1 MNLDGDDDDDLPGG
15 AGAQG
20 AADEPILEQDE
31 SQGDDAATSAD
42 QPTDTGTDT
51 GRGRADRRE
60 DAIRELLAE
69 QRLQREQLQRERE
82 EIAAE
87 RARLTAPPPIDLS
100 QMDPET
106 RLRYEA
112 DQRFNQLRSEGLRQS
127 FESKADLDQI
137 KFATLLARQ
146 PNYSKYED
154 QVEKLFSTQMNNAM
168 RAGRTDQIVSRERI
182 LINLVGEEVLK
193 NGGKKLAAA
202 QEKGRQNIER
212 QRTPAA
218 NLSGN
223 VRRGSD
229 GGKSPAEAAMERM
242 RKAGVLED

>member
-1 MNLDGDDDDDLPGG
+1 MFVGDDDDDLPGG

-20 AADEPILEQDE
+20 AADEPILDDDE
-31 SQGDDAATSAD
+31 PQETDAATSAE
-42 QPTDTGTDT
+42 QHTDAGTDT
-51 GRGRADRRE
+51 GGSSRAGRRE

-69 QRLQREQLQRERE
+69 QRLQREQLQRDRE
-82 EIAAE
+82 ELAAE
-87 RARLTAPPPIDLS
+87 RARLTTPPPVDLNA
-100 QMDPET
+100 MDPET

-137 KFATLLARQ
+137 KFATLLSRQ
-146 PNYSKYED
+146 PRFSKYED
-154 QVEKLFSTQMNNAM
+154 QVEKLFLGQLNNAM
-168 RAGRTDQIVSRERI
+168 RQGRVDQIVTRERI
-182 LINLVGEEVLK
+182 LINLIGEEDVK

-223 VRRGSD
+223 VRRSSD
-229 GGKSPAEAAMERM
+229 GGKSPADAAAERM
-242 RKAGVLED
+242 RKAGVLID